1 MYQCRSLETAYM
13 AKIELEDIRYAEVQV
28 VVAA

>member
-1 MYQCRSLETAYM
+1 MYQCKSLKRAYM
-13 AKIELEDIRYAEVQV
+13 AKVELEDIRYAEVQV